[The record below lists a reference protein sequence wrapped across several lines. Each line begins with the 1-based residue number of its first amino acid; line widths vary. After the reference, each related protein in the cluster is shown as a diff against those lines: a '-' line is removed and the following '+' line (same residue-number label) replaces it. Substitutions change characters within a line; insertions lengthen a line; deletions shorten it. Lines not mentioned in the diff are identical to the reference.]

1 METLVRTP
9 QQVFNQPQRLA
20 VPLFQRPYVWNE
32 ENQWEP
38 LWSDVVRLA
47 ERLLAEGR
55 TSPHFLGAV
64 VFQQPQN
71 ATGSL
76 QERSI
81 IDGQQRLTTLQLL
94 LDALHAELLACGA
107 TQQAKRIESLVRND
121 EAFCERPED
130 QFKVWPTNR
139 DRPAFNGVMSAAIP
153 VDYDSL
159 ANQGRLVD
167 AHKYFAERAREWLNA
182 GGEDLVLSRA
192 TGIEKVVRECLQ
204 IVVIDLN
211 SDENAQE
218 IFETLNARGAQ
229 LTAADLI
236 KNLVFQRLFEAGADV
251 EAVYEKSWK
260 EFETGFW
267 ETEVSY
273 GRLRY
278 TRSSIFLNHW
288 LIAQTGE
295 EIVAREVFTR
305 FKRFVQADSLAG
317 MPALLERLRRSA
329 NVYRSFIETSDN
341 LAGSI
346 DRIGM
351 FAYRTATL
359 DSDVFKPAL
368 LLLLDP
374 EQQAIPPQQLHRALE
389 SLEGW
394 LVRRMLVRGSTN
406 GYNKLAADLVKRLR
420 ESERVAAGDVVA
432 TFFSD
437 QRSASSYLPDDA
449 EIQREVTGLSAY
461 TRLQRGRLRMLLE
474 AIEDHRRGWKGNTE
488 AFGGQRVP
496 RGKLAIEHI
505 MPQSWQTNWPI
516 GESNES
522 QRDATVQSLGN
533 LTLLTG
539 KLNSKVSNGPWTK
552 KREALKEHDVL
563 KLNMELLDRAGEAW
577 TEQLIANRTSEL
589 IGYITEIW
597 PAPQGH
603 ISSFVASPRQDR
615 RRTTIA
621 DLIGAGL
628 LESGATLYP
637 RKKRIVDVTATVLS
651 DGGIDVAG
659 VRYTT
664 PSGAASSISGG
675 SENGWWFFLLTP
687 TGRRSLSDLW
697 HEYRNL
703 NSVDA
708 ETDEPEMPEEGDDE

>member
-47 ERLLAEGR
+47 ERFIADGR
-55 TSPHFLGAV
+55 ASPHFLGAV

-76 QERSI
+76 QERTI

-107 TQQAKRIESLVRND
+107 RQQAKRIESLVRND

-139 DRPAFNGVMSAAIP
+139 DRPAFNGVMSATIP
-153 VDYDSL
+153 VDYGSL

-167 AHKYFAERAREWLNA
+167 AHKYFAERAREWLSA
-182 GGEDLVLSRA
+182 EGEDAVVSRA
-192 TGIEKVVRECLQ
+192 SAIEKVVRESLQ

-211 SDENAQE
+211 ADENAQE

-288 LIAQTGE
+288 LITQTGE

-305 FKRFVQADSLAG
+305 FKRFVQADSLSG
-317 MPALLERLRRSA
+317 MPVLLERLRRSA
-329 NVYRSFIETSDN
+329 NVYRSFIEASTN
-341 LAGSI
+341 LTGSI

-359 DSDVFKPAL
+359 DSDVFKPVL

-374 EQQAIPPQQLHRALE
+374 EQPAIPTEQLHKALE
-389 SLEGW
+389 SLESW
-394 LVRRMLVRGSTN
+394 LVRRMLVRGNTN
-406 GYNKLAADLVKRLR
+406 GYNKLAADLVKSLR
-420 ESERVAAGDVVA
+420 DSERASAGDVVT
-432 TFFSD
+432 TFFAS
-437 QRSASSYLPDDA
+437 QTSASSYLPDDA
-449 EIQREVTGLSAY
+449 EIHREVTGLSAY

-474 AIEDHRRGWKGNTE
+474 AIEDHRRGWKGNIE

-505 MPQSWQTNWPI
+505 MPQSWQTNWPL
-516 GESNES
+516 GESNDS
-522 QRDATVQSLGN
+522 QRDAVVQVLGN

-539 KLNSKVSNGPWTK
+539 KLNSKVSNGPWAK

-563 KLNMELLDRAGEAW
+563 KLNMDLLDRAGEAW
-577 TEQLIANRTSEL
+577 HEQLIAHRTSEL
-589 IGYITEIW
+589 IGFINEIW
-597 PAPQGH
+597 PSPQGH
-603 ISSFVASPRQDR
+603 VSSFVTTPRPDR
-615 RRTTIA
+615 RRTSIA

-637 RKKRIVDVTATVLS
+637 RRKRFSDVTATVLS

-664 PSGAASSISGG
+664 PSGAASAISGG
-675 SENGWWFFLLTP
+675 SENGWWFFLLSP

-703 NSVDA
+703 NAVDA